1 MVGGGY
7 PPATSINSCKS
18 GWQKPHSQR
27 GKEKEKE
34 KERERE
40 KKMMGDKRENGSATA
55 SSPMELGSGDGDEGG
70 NKSSMRTAETL
81 LRLVP
86 VALCTLSLVVMLK
99 SSQTNDFGSLS
110 YSDLGAFKYYFS
122 SHFPAVCVIFFIMTG
137 FCRLLLLVFLF
148 LFSLFFLLT
157 SMSY

>member
-1 MVGGGY
+1 MVGGGIRQRLLLI
-7 PPATSINSCKS
+7 AAKVGGKS
-18 GWQKPHSQR
+18 PTHSEAKR
-27 GKEKEKE
+27 K
-34 KERERE
+34 RERE

-122 SHFPAVCVIFFIMTG
+122 SHFPAVCSDLLHHDWILQIASFSFSFSFFP
-137 FCRLLLLVFLF
+137 
-148 LFSLFFLLT
+148 FFF
-157 SMSY
+157 Y